1 MRSKIKEAR
10 TRVERLRVALLS
22 STSDEMGAA
31 LPGLDEA
38 ARCIALVEEEM
49 RGGARVSDEIRREV
63 KLLKNDLRISGRL
76 IEQGMA
82 FCQSW
87 AKMLGAGPGY
97 TRAGYGA
104 PVERERTVVVRG

>member
-10 TRVERLRVALLS
+10 SRVEALRVALLS

-38 ARCIALVEEEM
+38 ARCLALVEEEL
-49 RGGARVSDEIRREV
+49 RGGARVSQEIRREV

-87 AKMLGAGPGY
+87 AKMLGSGPGY
-97 TRAGYGA
+97 TQAGLGA
-104 PVERERTVVVRG
+104 PLQPATTLTLRG